1 MLVIA
6 MEVINGTGGSFCFT
20 FEDMMQ
26 VLRTVLWLEWSYL
39 ISHCQLKLAW
49 SDTSQ
54 LLISQSRL
62 LVLVLHEEA
71 CLSTRPN
78 VWTNVSW
85 CLLRF
90 VMEKLV
96 MVVHL
101 RVLKGMAM
109 ELQNMHARL

>member
-1 MLVIA
+1 LLLFAHV
-6 MEVINGTGGSFCFT
+6 
-20 FEDMMQ
+20 
-26 VLRTVLWLEWSYL
+26 
-39 ISHCQLKLAW
+39 
-49 SDTSQ
+49 TSPCE
-54 LLISQSRL
+54 LCR
-62 LVLVLHEEA
+62 
-71 CLSTRPN
+71 
-78 VWTNVSW
+78 WTNVSW

>member
-1 MLVIA
+1 MARVELLNFSLSIKVGLVGYFSTA
-6 MEVINGTGGSFCFT
+6 HFSVSVIGSGSARGGLSFHPTQC
-20 FEDMMQ
+20 
-26 VLRTVLWLEWSYL
+26 VIIR
-39 ISHCQLKLAW
+39 
-49 SDTSQ
+49 
-54 LLISQSRL
+54 
-62 LVLVLHEEA
+62 
-71 CLSTRPN
+71 
-78 VWTNVSW
+78 WTNVSW